1 MGGMNERIDPEI
13 REEIARARKDLE
25 QKLDRVKDISELV
38 GKDID
43 REYPLD
49 FNELS
54 ESELDTEMA
63 KRVVYLNENL
73 NIINRINQKTCN
85 KIVKLLLLIPYSIQ
99 LVFVKPLGL
108 MKNYLQLN
116 HIQLVRMKRMADRLD
131 GIEARLN
138 DLEAM
143 QELLRQK
150 KEK

>member
-1 MGGMNERIDPEI
+1 MDEEI

-54 ESELDTEMA
+54 ETELDTEMA

-73 NIINRINQKTCN
+73 NIINKINQKTSN
-85 KIVKLLLLIPYSIQ
+85 KFVKLLLLIPYSIQ
-99 LVFVKPLGL
+99 LLLVKPMGL

-116 HIQLVRMKRMADRLD
+116 HILLIRMKRMADRLD
-131 GIEARLN
+131 HIEARLN
-138 DLEAM
+138 DQEAM
-143 QELLRQK
+143 QELLKGK
-150 KEK
+150 KGV

>member
-1 MGGMNERIDPEI
+1 MDEEI

-25 QKLDRVKDISELV
+25 KKLDRVKDISELV
-38 GKDID
+38 GKEID

-54 ESELDTEMA
+54 ETELDTEMA

-73 NIINRINQKTCN
+73 NIINKINRKTGN
-85 KIVKLLLLIPYSIQ
+85 KIFKLFLLIPYSIQ
-99 LVFVKPLGL
+99 LLLVKPMGL

-116 HIQLVRMKRMADRLD
+116 HILLIRMKRMADRLN

-138 DLEAM
+138 DQEAM
-143 QELLRQK
+143 QELLKGK
-150 KEK
+150 KGV